1 MWKKIAMMSSALLV
15 VVACSN
21 SSGSSPE
28 SFPEQA
34 IEIIAPATPG
44 GGWDMTARSIQRAM
58 NADGSVDQDITVV
71 NKPGGGGEVGWQYL
85 NQQDGHFAAVNSSL
99 LVTGNLLDQSDL
111 THEDFTPLAMLS
123 TEWLAVAT
131 HRDAGFSDGTEL
143 MDQLREDPQS
153 LTIGV
158 SPSLGSGNHLAF
170 VQAAVESGVD
180 PTELQFLVYSSGG
193 DIMNA
198 LLGGHIDVTSNSMS
212 DLSEQY
218 EVGEIDILAVT
229 SPERL
234 ESFPDI
240 PTWEEQGIDM
250 VFPHWRGIMGPADM
264 PEHEV
269 EAWDEWLSN
278 MVETD
283 EWQTVLD
290 NYDLED
296 FYMSSGETGQFF
308 EEQQDFF
315 AEIIEQAGL
324 SP

>member
-1 MWKKIAMMSSALLV
+1 MIGVAFLLASCSDSSSSADT
-15 VVACSN
+15 
-21 SSGSSPE
+21 
-28 SFPEQA
+28 FPDQP

-58 NADGSVDQDITVV
+58 DAEGSVEEDITVV

-99 LVTGNLLDQSDL
+99 LVTGNLLEQSEL

-131 HRDAGFSDGTEL
+131 RADAGFTDGNEL
-143 MDQLREDPQS
+143 MAQLREDPKS

-158 SPSLGSGNHLAF
+158 SPSLGSGNHLSF

-212 DLSEQY
+212 DLSDQY
-218 EVGEIDILAVT
+218 EVGEVDILAVT
-229 SPERL
+229 SPDRL
-234 ESFPDI
+234 DSFPDI
-240 PTWEEQGIDM
+240 PTWQEQGIDM
-250 VFPHWRGIMGPADM
+250 VFPHWRGIMAPQDM

-269 EAWDEWLSN
+269 EKWDEWLSA
-278 MVETD
+278 MVETE

-296 FYMSSGETGQFF
+296 FYMSSDETGAFF
-308 EEQQDFF
+308 EEQQEFF
-315 AEIIEQAGL
+315 AEIITQAGL
-324 SP
+324 AP